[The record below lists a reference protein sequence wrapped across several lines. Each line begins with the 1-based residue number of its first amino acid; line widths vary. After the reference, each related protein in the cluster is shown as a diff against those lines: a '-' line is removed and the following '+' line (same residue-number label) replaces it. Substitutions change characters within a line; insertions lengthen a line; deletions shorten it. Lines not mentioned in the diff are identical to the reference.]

1 MTLIS
6 VIGISVIGINVP
18 FVDATFVDVK
28 GSMHKWRPWVDLHL
42 IRGAI
47 AMNAGH
53 QYACQR
59 SPD

>member
-1 MTLIS
+1 MTF
-6 VIGISVIGINVP
+6 ISVIGINVP
-18 FVDATFVDVK
+18 FINATFVDVK
-28 GSMHKWRPWVDLHL
+28 GPVHKWRLWVDPHL

-53 QYACQR
+53 PYACQR

>member
-1 MTLIS
+1 MTFIG
-6 VIGISVIGINVP
+6 VIGISVIGTNVP
-18 FVDATFVDVK
+18 FIDATFVDVK
-28 GSMHKWRPWVDLHL
+28 WPVLKWRSWVDLHL

-53 QYACQR
+53 PYACQR

>member
-6 VIGISVIGINVP
+6 VIRISVIGINVP
-18 FVDATFVDVK
+18 FSDATFVGVK
-28 GSMHKWRPWVDLHL
+28 WPMHKWSLWVDLHL

-53 QYACQR
+53 PYACQR

>member
-1 MTLIS
+1 MTF
-6 VIGISVIGINVP
+6 ISVIGINVL
-18 FVDATFVDVK
+18 FIDATFVDVK
-28 GSMHKWRPWVDLHL
+28 GPMYKWGPSVDLHL

-53 QYACQR
+53 PYACHR